1 MSGPDRVPGPRAP
14 RAGESQSVP
23 VRGVGVEFC
32 GGQGGVGEGK
42 GPVRRQYT
50 RHPGAVGVVAL
61 RGPAGQEEVLLLR
74 QYRHPVRAELWEIP
88 AGLLDVED
96 EEPVVAAQRELAEE
110 ADLKAGRWDA
120 LVDYFT
126 SPGGSTEPIR
136 VFLARDLAPTG
147 TAFARSDEEA
157 GIEAAWVG
165 LDEAVA
171 AVLDGRIHNP
181 NSVAGLLA
189 AHAARAGRWASLR
202 PAASP
207 WFR

>member
-1 MSGPDRVPGPRAP
+1 M
-14 RAGESQSVP
+14 
-23 VRGVGVEFC
+23 
-32 GGQGGVGEGK
+32 
-42 GPVRRQYT
+42 
-50 RHPGAVGVVAL
+50 
-61 RGPAGQEEVLLLR
+61 LLLR

-110 ADLKAGRWDA
+110 ADLKADRWDA